1 MTIVIDKPGLQTT
14 VQAAPFSGHRHVG
27 MPAAGAADGLSACL
41 ANRLVDKNPTAPTL
55 EITIDEMAFI
65 ARKTCAIAVAGA
77 AEYVKVN
84 DETATLYRSV
94 RLTAGDKV
102 RIGPART
109 GCRSYVAFAGN
120 PSWKPVLGSWST
132 CLQAGLGGYE
142 GRALLAGDIL
152 EFSANTFPS
161 DAIETPDQFIPN
173 LSGSYLLRVT
183 EGPEFTKLEE
193 DSRHRLFSDKWQ
205 SGQRSSRMGTILTG
219 TPLELQDHNTM
230 PSAAVFP
237 GTIQCPP
244 DGAPFL
250 LGPDAQTTGG
260 YPRVAQ
266 VIRADRH
273 LIGQLRP
280 GDRVQL
286 VLTSP
291 EKAQEI
297 YRQKLKLLQPW
308 LGDISLW

>member
-1 MTIVIDKPGLQTT
+1 MTIRIEKPGLQTT
-14 VQAAPFSGHRHVG
+14 VQAAPFFGHRHVG
-27 MPAAGAADGLSACL
+27 MPAAGAADCLSSCL
-41 ANRLVDKNPTAPTL
+41 ANRLVGKIPTAATL
-55 EITIDEMAFI
+55 EVTLDAMEFTV
-65 ARKTCAIAVAGA
+65 RETCTIAVTGA

-84 DETATLYRSV
+84 DEAATLHKSF
-94 RLTAGDKV
+94 RLTAGNKV

-109 GCRSYVAFAGN
+109 GCRSYVAFAGD
-120 PSWKPVLGSWST
+120 PSWNPVLGSWST
-132 CLQAGLGGYE
+132 CLQAGLGGYQ
-142 GRALLAGDIL
+142 GRGLRAGDIL
-152 EFSANTFPS
+152 EFSANNFPS
-161 DAIETPDQFIPN
+161 DALETPVQFIPN
-173 LSGSYLLRVT
+173 LSGHHLLRVT
-183 EGPEFTKLEE
+183 AGPEFTKLEE
-193 DSRHRLFSDKWQ
+193 DSRHRLFSNKWQ
-205 SGQRSSRMGTILTG
+205 SGQRSSRMGTMLAG
-219 TPLELQDHNTM
+219 TPLDLQDHNTM